1 MPTSAS
7 QRHLT
12 TFRTKGLWYIKTKKI
27 TCIPALNILVY
38 LSLRKLGG
46 QEHNFECLGC
56 QACCWM
62 QDKCVGMHQEQ
73 LIILLTARE
82 PNQARTS
89 WKPLLLKTSYKLP
102 HPKTG
107 EEYELPATSYS
118 SNSPRHSSWQMQ
130 HQTQELQE
138 PYQFEVSLF
147 PEDFS
152 MLLLESLMHSAD
164 RFKEVRSDWLWPY
177 TWASDSIL
185 QSCHAVLNSQ
195 LSGRLFENE
204 LKICW
209 NFL

>member
-1 MPTSAS
+1 MHSC
-7 QRHLT
+7 L
-12 TFRTKGLWYIKTKKI
+12 KYLG
-27 TCIPALNILVY
+27 
-38 LSLRKLGG
+38 LSLSQKAGRTRTQL
-46 QEHNFECLGC
+46 
-56 QACCWM
+56 W
-62 QDKCVGMHQEQ
+62 VSGMSG
-73 LIILLTARE
+73 LLLNARQVRRDAPGAINYPPYCTW
-82 PNQARTS
+82 PNQAGTS

-118 SNSPRHSSWQMQ
+118 SNSPRHSSRQMQ

-152 MLLLESLMHSAD
+152 VLLLESLMHSAD